1 MKARLSRALLIL
13 ALLVAQQAALAHQL
27 WHAGFGVRQVTAT
40 VADSERSGSSTQES
54 LCDLHSALGTVLG
67 ALSGSTTAPAAVV
80 VPETG
85 FAARQAPVA
94 SLSAPLPSSRDP
106 PRLA

>member
-40 VADSERSGSSTQES
+40 VADSERSGSSTQER

-67 ALSGSTTAPAAVV
+67 ALSGSSAAPAVAV

-85 FAARQAPVA
+85 FAALSESVA
-94 SLSAPLPSSRDP
+94 SLAAPAPSSRDP
-106 PRLA
+106 PRLS